1 LAETLIYIGT
11 EESAMVTG
19 TTGRRGLDRTQAVEK
34 GVGVQDKHTRRPQGH
49 TEELDSLPVS

>member
-1 LAETLIYIGT
+1 
-11 EESAMVTG
+11 MVTE
-19 TTGRRGLDRTQAVEK
+19 TTGRRGLDRTQDIEK